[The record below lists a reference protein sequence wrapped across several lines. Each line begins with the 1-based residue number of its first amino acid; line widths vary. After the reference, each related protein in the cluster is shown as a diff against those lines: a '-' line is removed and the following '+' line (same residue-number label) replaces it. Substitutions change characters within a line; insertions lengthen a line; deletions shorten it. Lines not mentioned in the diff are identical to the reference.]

1 MDKEALDALLRR
13 AEKAEDKRAAFASLM
28 QDVYAFAL
36 PERDGWNSYG
46 YGADRH
52 TQVFDSTAV
61 VSAARFANRLQQ
73 AMFPPQQRWARL
85 SLPPELAVVPAA
97 EPVQQDLEAASE
109 ILFRHI
115 HASNFDLACNE
126 FAQEIGAGVGAMLIE
141 NGRLGTRRS
150 SAPLLRFQAVP
161 SAMVAFDD
169 GPWGTVE
176 GIFFRQTMPARLV
189 RRTYPDERATWPRE
203 IVGWENSDPEKDID
217 LLQATVYD
225 AARDRWCMHVIHRD
239 TRTPCLER
247 EYRTSP
253 WVVTRWTRAP
263 GETHGRGPLTQAL
276 PDIRTLNK
284 LMELMLIA
292 ASFAVLGAWTGLDD
306 GVMNADTVRVKPG
319 VVIPVRA
326 NGGPAGP
333 SLKPLEFPGNWQI
346 SEALREQLQTR
357 VRQTMFDDPL
367 PPEVQAG
374 LTATEVIERVRRFQ
388 ADTGAFGRLHADAV
402 VPMVMRCV
410 DILEEAGAFGEKRFA
425 DLMDMLRQDAV
436 RIRATS
442 PLSQA
447 QDQADVQGVMGFISG
462 AAQLGEPGAALLRAG
477 ISLDRAGPYVSERM
491 GVPHSLIPTE
501 DELAQQAR
509 AQAEAQQTQLLAT
522 SPVAA
527 QVAGALAG
535 AAVQQPGEPAHPIQ
549 AQAEAA

>member
-1 MDKEALDALLRR
+1 MEDQSLDALLRR
-13 AEKAEDKRAAFASLM
+13 ADKAEEKRTSFASLM

-36 PERDGWNSYG
+36 PERDAWNSYG

-85 SLPPELAVVPAA
+85 SLPPELAAVPEAQ
-97 EPVQQDLEAASE
+97 PVQEDLEAASE

-126 FAQEIGAGVGAMLIE
+126 FAQEVGAGVGAMLIE
-141 NGRLGTRRS
+141 NGRLGTRRA

-161 SAMVAFDD
+161 AALVAFDD

-176 GIFFRQTMPARLV
+176 GIFFKQKMAARLV
-189 RRTYPDERATWPRE
+189 RRTYPDDQASWPKDILQLE
-203 IVGWENSDPEKDID
+203 QSDPEKEVD
-217 LLQATVYD
+217 LLQATIYD
-225 AARDRWCMHVIHRD
+225 AKKDRWCMHVVHRESK
-239 TRTPCLER
+239 TRCLER

-333 SLKPLEFPGNWQI
+333 SLKPLEFPGNWQL

-410 DILEEAGAFGEKRFA
+410 DILEEAGAFADARFK
-425 DLMDMLRQDAV
+425 DLMAMLRQDAI

-447 QDQADVQGVMGFISG
+447 QDQADVQAVMGFISG
-462 AAQLGEPGAALLRAG
+462 TAQLGEVGATMLRAG
-477 ISLDRAGPYVSERM
+477 ISLERAGPFVSEHM
-491 GVPHSLIPTE
+491 GVPHSLIPSE
-501 DELAQQAR
+501 QELKDQ
-509 AQAEAQQTQLLAT
+509 AQAQSQEQQTQLLAT

-535 AAVQQPGEPAHPIQ
+535 AAAQPGEPAQPVQ